1 MNPAIAPIRGIS
13 SMATR
18 DVLADGCE
26 AWQRRSGCD
35 VAVQAVGGVDA
46 LHRVQ
51 EGEAFDFVVLAADA
65 IERLATDALVVAA
78 SVTPLARSA
87 IVVAVR
93 AGAPQPDVSSE
104 AAVRDA
110 VLRARAI
117 GYSTGPSGRHVRR
130 LVERWGV
137 LDRIESRLVEAPP
150 GVPVATLIARG
161 TVDVGFQQASEFMRA
176 PDVAIVG
183 PLPPEIQAIT
193 VFSGALC
200 TASSRRADAGALLAF
215 LASTECDA
223 TRRHHGMAPA
233 RDGP

>member
-1 MNPAIAPIRGIS
+1 MSAAIAPIRGIS

-18 DVLADGCE
+18 DVLAEGCE
-26 AWQRRSGCD
+26 AWQRRSGCP

-51 EGEAFDFVVLAADA
+51 GGEAFDFVVLAADA
-65 IERLATDALVVAA
+65 IERLATEARVDAT
-78 SVTPLARSA
+78 SVTALARSG

-93 AGAPQPDVSSE
+93 AGAPHPDVSSE

-117 GYSTGPSGRHVRR
+117 GCSTGPSGRYLRR

-137 LDRIESRLVEAPP
+137 LDAIKSRLVEAPP
-150 GVPVATLIARG
+150 GVPVARLIAHG
-161 TVDVGFQQASEFMRA
+161 SVDLGFQQASEFMHA
-176 PDVAIVG
+176 PEVAIVG
-183 PLPPEIQAIT
+183 PLPPEIQAVT
-193 VFSGALC
+193 VFSAAVC
-200 TASSRRADAGALLAF
+200 TTSIRRADASALLAF

-223 TRRHHGMAPA
+223 ATRRHGMAPA